1 MCTLI
6 LAHRPDASPSI
17 LVGANRDESLQ
28 RPSSPPEIFEERPL
42 AVLAPRDERAG
53 GTWLGLNAAGVFAGL
68 TNRFAYPLDSDRN
81 SRGEIV
87 FRALESGSAGE
98 AADAIRQRA
107 PQTYNPFHLV
117 IADPE
122 EAFVCVSDGELRTV
136 SPVTSALLSVTERSF
151 GAADNPRKR
160 RVARRLRAIGAPSLE
175 LEDLRE
181 ILSEHRPGSIDSVCV
196 DLEDIDY
203 GTRSSTMLSY
213 GGEEPAFLHAEGP
226 PCDVAYDDLSEL
238 ARRLL
243 E

>member
-6 LAHRPDASPSI
+6 LAHRPDATPSI

-28 RPSSPPEIFEERPL
+28 RPSSPPEILEERPL
-42 AVLAPRDERAG
+42 AVLAPRDDRAG

-68 TNRFAYPLDSDRN
+68 TNGFAYPLDPDRN

-87 FRALESGSAGE
+87 FRALESESAGE
-98 AADAIRQRA
+98 AAAAIRQLA

-117 IADPE
+117 VADPE

-136 SPVTSALLSVTERSF
+136 SPITSALSIVTERSF

-160 RVARRLRAIGAPSLE
+160 HVARRLRSVGAPSVGREHLQ
-175 LEDLRE
+175 E

-196 DLEDIDY
+196 DLEEIDY
-203 GTRSSTMLSY
+203 GTRSSTILSY
-213 GGEEPAFLHAEGP
+213 GGAEPTFLHAEGP
-226 PCDVAYDDLSEL
+226 PCDVEYDDLSEL